1 MQAYNIPMLELV
13 ALAGFALRNSR
24 STDLGLPTAIRTPI
38 LPTAMQQD
46 IWSNYLQGQF
56 VQTGP
61 PNVILTADKHMNRA
75 AKRQAR
81 LR

>member
-13 ALAGFALRNSR
+13 ALTEFARRNSR
-24 STDLGLPTAIRTPI
+24 STDFGLPSAIRTSA
-38 LPTAMQQD
+38 LATAMQQD
-46 IWSNYLQGQF
+46 IRSNYLQGQF

-75 AKRQAR
+75 TKRQAR